1 MNGPHH
7 VLTKSGDKTVLN
19 QPADGLWV
27 TCEPSLVRTSL
38 PDVMTVL
45 SLIKENQMT
54 DKYTAHVQMCQDG
67 NEFLIRFVG
76 LTLGEAK
83 AFMRIFDKFDHV
95 YSDAGLIR
103 HGWELVE
110 KVK

>member
-7 VLTKSGDKTVLN
+7 ALTKSGDKTVLN

-38 PDVMTVL
+38 PDAMTVL
-45 SLIKENQMT
+45 KTIKENEMS

-83 AFMRIFDKFDHV
+83 AFMRVFDKFDHV

-103 HGWELVE
+103 RGWELVE

>member
-1 MNGPHH
+1 
-7 VLTKSGDKTVLN
+7 
-19 QPADGLWV
+19 
-27 TCEPSLVRTSL
+27 
-38 PDVMTVL
+38 
-45 SLIKENQMT
+45 
-54 DKYTAHVQMCQDG
+54 VQMCQDG

-83 AFMRIFDKFDHV
+83 AFMRVFDKFDHV

>member
-1 MNGPHH
+1 M
-7 VLTKSGDKTVLN
+7 S
-19 QPADGLWV
+19 
-27 TCEPSLVRTSL
+27 
-38 PDVMTVL
+38 
-45 SLIKENQMT
+45 

-103 HGWELVE
+103 RGWELVE
-110 KVK
+110 YEYDVQYES